1 MSRLP
6 LILLVAA
13 ACGGSSKPPPTVPL
27 PDDTQAVA
35 PPPAP
40 TPAPVV
46 ETPPP
51 APTPVEVK
59 VAAAQTTV
67 KLISGGR
74 GKKQP
79 LRYTPTAGAKQ
90 SVELSMDF
98 TGKQDAEE
106 RVVPT
111 IVLTA
116 EAEAKAVDPDGNVDY
131 TLTVTGTDARSVEG
145 SSVPVDQ
152 FKGVLGTLSG
162 LTIGGKRDANG
173 LTGEQTMRI
182 ENPAKNAAEALE
194 LIRLTLP
201 ALPVLPKE
209 PVGVG
214 AKWQSTTTARLA
226 DQLDI
231 AQVTDYELV
240 AHKGTTWTIKGKTKV
255 TGKDQTI
262 DNGNGKISAISG
274 AGTSE
279 TTIADGALYPT
290 HKGSVETQFKAL
302 AQDKSIQFKLKVGG
316 AVTPKAP

>member
-13 ACGGSSKPPPTVPL
+13 ACGGASKPPQTAPL
-27 PDDTQAVA
+27 PEDTTPAAPPVA
-35 PPPAP
+35 ATPAPPVEAPPPPAP
-40 TPAPVV
+40 
-46 ETPPP
+46 
-51 APTPVEVK
+51 PVEVK
-59 VAAAQTTV
+59 IPAPQTTV
-67 KLISGGR
+67 KLVAGGK

-79 LRYTPTAGAKQ
+79 LRYTPTAGTKQ
-90 SVELSMDF
+90 AVELAMDF
-98 TGKQDAEE
+98 TGKQDTEE

-111 IVLTA
+111 IVLTGD
-116 EAEAKAVDPDGNVDY
+116 AEAKAVDKDGNVDY
-131 TLTVTGTDARSVEG
+131 TLTVTGTDARAVEG

-162 LTIGGKRDANG
+162 LTIGGKREANG
-173 LTGEQTMRI
+173 LTGELTMRI
-182 ENPAKNAAEALE
+182 DNPVKNAAEALE

-209 PVGVG
+209 AVGVG
-214 AKWQSTTTARLA
+214 AKWQSTTMARLA
-226 DQLDI
+226 DQLEI

-240 AHKGTTWTIKGKTKV
+240 AHQGTSWTIKGKTKI

-262 DNGNGKISAISG
+262 DNGKISAISG

-279 TTIADGALYPT
+279 TTIVDGALYPT
-290 HKGSVETQFKAL
+290 HKASLETQFKAS